1 MGERSMSEQNDKPYD
16 GDTVRDG
23 ATMAGWLTSRSVKLA
38 AWVFFLQLIMTAAG
52 WGYLKSTAPEVV
64 VFDMK
69 GTVDLFIQ
77 QSAQLQLDEDK
88 ARAMTARFNSALTD
102 SLGEWQAS
110 HNAIIL
116 VKPAVMSP
124 QRDITNEIR
133 ADIARRTQGG
143 Q

>member
-1 MGERSMSEQNDKPYD
+1 MSEQQDKPYE

-23 ATMAGWLTSRSVKLA
+23 VTIASKTSRWVKASMLGLA
-38 AWVFFLQLIMTAAG
+38 GLLAMTGVA
-52 WGYLKSTAPEVV
+52 YVTAKAVTPEVV

-69 GTVDLFIQ
+69 GTVDLFMQ

-88 ARAMTARFNSALTD
+88 ARVLTTRFNSALSE

-116 VKPAVMSP
+116 VKPAVMSD

>member
-1 MGERSMSEQNDKPYD
+1 MSEQHDKPYD
-16 GDTVRDG
+16 GDTDRNTTQV
-23 ATMAGWLTSRSVKLA
+23 TGWLTSRQMKLA
-38 AWVFFLQLIMTAAG
+38 AFVLVSQLVMTAVG
-52 WGYLKSTAPEVV
+52 WVCLKASTPDVV

-69 GTVDLFIQ
+69 GTVDLFMQ

-88 ARAMTARFNSALTD
+88 AKVMTARFNAALTE
-102 SLGEWQAS
+102 SLSAWEAA
-110 HNAIIL
+110 HNDIIL

-133 ADIARRTQGG
+133 ADIARRTRGG

>member
-1 MGERSMSEQNDKPYD
+1 MSEQQSKPYD

-23 ATMAGWLTSRSVKLA
+23 ATMAGWLTSRRMKLA
-38 AWVFFLQLIMTAAG
+38 ICVLVSQMVMTG
-52 WGYLKSTAPEVV
+52 ITWIYMKNTEPEIV

-69 GTVDLFIQ
+69 GTVDLFMQ
-77 QSAQLQLDEDK
+77 QSAQLQLDENRAK
-88 ARAMTARFNSALTD
+88 AMTQQFNAALTG
-102 SLGEWQAS
+102 SLDAWQSS
-110 HNAIIL
+110 HNAIVL

-133 ADIARRTQGG
+133 ADIARRIQGG

>member
-1 MGERSMSEQNDKPYD
+1 MSEQQDKPYD

-23 ATMAGWLTSRSVKLA
+23 VTIASKTSRWVKASMLGLA
-38 AWVFFLQLIMTAAG
+38 GLLVMTG
-52 WGYLKSTAPEVV
+52 VVTPEVV

-69 GTVDLFIQ
+69 GTVDLFMQ
-77 QSAQLQLDEDK
+77 QSAQLQLDENRAK
-88 ARAMTARFNSALTD
+88 AMTRQFNAALTG
-102 SLGEWQAS
+102 SLDAWQSS
-110 HNAIIL
+110 HNAIVL

-133 ADIARRTQGG
+133 ADIARRIQGG

>member
-1 MGERSMSEQNDKPYD
+1 
-16 GDTVRDG
+16 
-23 ATMAGWLTSRSVKLA
+23 
-38 AWVFFLQLIMTAAG
+38 MTGVA
-52 WGYLKSTAPEVV
+52 YVTAKAVTPEVV

-69 GTVDLFIQ
+69 GTVDLFMQ

-88 ARAMTARFNSALTD
+88 ARVLTARFNSALSE

-116 VKPAVMSP
+116 VKPAVMSD

>member
-1 MGERSMSEQNDKPYD
+1 MSEHTEKPYD

-23 ATMAGWLTSRSVKLA
+23 VTMASRTSRRIKGGLLGLA
-38 AWVFFLQLIMTAAG
+38 GLLVMAGIAYVTAKAV
-52 WGYLKSTAPEVV
+52 TPDVV

-69 GTVDLFIQ
+69 GTVDLFMQ

-88 ARAMTARFNSALTD
+88 AKVLTARFNTALNE
-102 SLGEWQAS
+102 SLSEWQAT

-124 QRDITNEIR
+124 QRDITNDIR
-133 ADIARRTQGG
+133 ADIARRTQEG

>member
-1 MGERSMSEQNDKPYD
+1 MSEQQDKPYD

-23 ATMAGWLTSRSVKLA
+23 VTIASKTSRWVKAGMQGLA
-38 AWVFFLQLIMTAAG
+38 GLLVMTGVA
-52 WGYLKSTAPEVV
+52 YVTAKAVTPEVV

-69 GTVDLFIQ
+69 GTVDLFMQ

-88 ARAMTARFNSALTD
+88 ARVLTTRFNSALSE

-116 VKPAVMSP
+116 VKPAVMSD

>member
-1 MGERSMSEQNDKPYD
+1 MSEQQEKPYD
-16 GDTVRDG
+16 VDNVRDG
-23 ATMAGWLTSRSVKLA
+23 AAMASRTSNWMKGGLLGLA
-38 AWVFFLQLIMTAAG
+38 GILAMTGVA
-52 WGYLKSTAPEVV
+52 YVTAKAVTPEIV

-69 GTVDLFIQ
+69 DTIDLFMQ

-88 ARAMTARFNSALTD
+88 ARTLTTRFNTALTD

-116 VKPAVMSP
+116 VKPAVMSS
-124 QRDITNEIR
+124 QRDITSEIR
-133 ADIARRTQGG
+133 TDVARRIQGG

>member
-1 MGERSMSEQNDKPYD
+1 MSEQQSKPYD

-23 ATMAGWLTSRSVKLA
+23 ATMAGWLTSRRMKLA
-38 AWVFFLQLIMTAAG
+38 ICVLVSQMVMTG
-52 WGYLKSTAPEVV
+52 ITWIYMKTTEPEIV

-69 GTVDLFIQ
+69 GTVDLFMQ
-77 QSAQLQLDEDK
+77 QSAQLQLDEN
-88 ARAMTARFNSALTD
+88 RAKSMTQQFNAALTG
-102 SLGEWQAS
+102 SLDAWQSS

>member
-1 MGERSMSEQNDKPYD
+1 MSEQQDKPYD
-16 GDTVRDG
+16 NDTVRDG
-23 ATMAGWLTSRSVKLA
+23 ATMAGWLTSQSVKLA
-38 AWVFFLQLIMTAAG
+38 AVVLFSQLVMTVAG
-52 WGYLKSTAPEVV
+52 WGYLKYTSPEIV

-69 GTVDLFIQ
+69 GTVELFMQ
-77 QSAQLQLDEDK
+77 QSAQLDLDDNK
-88 ARAMTARFNSALTD
+88 ARALTMRFNTALTQ
-102 SLGEWQAS
+102 SLGEWKAS

-116 VKPAVMSP
+116 VKPAVISP

>member
-1 MGERSMSEQNDKPYD
+1 MSEQQGKPYD

-23 ATMAGWLTSRSVKLA
+23 VTMAGWLTSRSMKLA
-38 AWVFFLQLIMTAAG
+38 IFLLVSQMVMTG
-52 WGYLKSTAPEVV
+52 ITWIYMKTTEPEIV

-69 GTVDLFIQ
+69 GTVDLFMQ
-77 QSAQLQLDEDK
+77 QSAQLQLDENRAK
-88 ARAMTARFNSALTD
+88 AMTQQFNTALNG
-102 SLGEWQAS
+102 SLDAWQSS

-133 ADIARRTQGG
+133 ADIARRIQGG

>member
-1 MGERSMSEQNDKPYD
+1 
-16 GDTVRDG
+16 
-23 ATMAGWLTSRSVKLA
+23 
-38 AWVFFLQLIMTAAG
+38 MTA
-52 WGYLKSTAPEVV
+52 KIVTPEVV

-69 GTVDLFIQ
+69 GTVDLFMQ
-77 QSAQLQLDEDK
+77 QSAQLQLDENK
-88 ARAMTARFNSALTD
+88 AKALTARFNTALTE

-124 QRDITNEIR
+124 QPDIT
-133 ADIARRTQGG
+133 ADIQADISRRIREG

>member
-1 MGERSMSEQNDKPYD
+1 MSEQQDKPYD
-16 GDTVRDG
+16 GDSVRDR
-23 ATMAGWLTSRSVKLA
+23 AAMASRTSSWMKGGLLGLA
-38 AWVFFLQLIMTAAG
+38 GILAMTGVA
-52 WGYLKSTAPEVV
+52 YVTAKAVTPEIV

-69 GTVDLFIQ
+69 GTVDLFMQ

-88 ARAMTARFNSALTD
+88 ARVLTTRFNSALSD

-116 VKPAVMSP
+116 VKPAVMSD

>member
-1 MGERSMSEQNDKPYD
+1 MSEQQSKPYD

-23 ATMAGWLTSRSVKLA
+23 ATMAGWLTSRRMKLA
-38 AWVFFLQLIMTAAG
+38 ICVLVSQMVMTG
-52 WGYLKSTAPEVV
+52 ITWIYMKTTEPEIV

-69 GTVDLFIQ
+69 GTVDLFMQ
-77 QSAQLQLDEDK
+77 QSAQLQLDENRAK
-88 ARAMTARFNSALTD
+88 AMTQQFNAALTG
-102 SLGEWQAS
+102 SLDAWQSS
-110 HNAIIL
+110 HNAIVL

>member
-1 MGERSMSEQNDKPYD
+1 MSEQQSKPYD

-23 ATMAGWLTSRSVKLA
+23 ATMAGWLTSRRMKLA
-38 AWVFFLQLIMTAAG
+38 ICVLVSQMVMTG
-52 WGYLKSTAPEVV
+52 ITWIYMKTTEPEIV

-69 GTVDLFIQ
+69 GTVDLFMQ
-77 QSAQLQLDEDK
+77 QSAQLQLDENRAK
-88 ARAMTARFNSALTD
+88 AMTQQFNAALTG
-102 SLGEWQAS
+102 SLDAWQSS
-110 HNAIIL
+110 HNAIVL

-133 ADIARRTQGG
+133 ADIARRIPGG

>member
-1 MGERSMSEQNDKPYD
+1 MSEQQGKPYD

-23 ATMAGWLTSRSVKLA
+23 VTMAGWLTSRSTKLA
-38 AWVFFLQLIMTAAG
+38 ICLLVSQMVMTG
-52 WGYLKSTAPEVV
+52 ITWIYMKTTEPEIV

-69 GTVDLFIQ
+69 GTVDLFMQ
-77 QSAQLQLDEDK
+77 QSAQLQLDENRAK
-88 ARAMTARFNSALTD
+88 AMTQQFNAALTG
-102 SLGEWQAS
+102 SLDAWQSS
-110 HNAIIL
+110 HNAIVL

-133 ADIARRTQGG
+133 ADIARRIQGG

>member
-1 MGERSMSEQNDKPYD
+1 MSEQQDKPYD
-16 GDTVRDG
+16 GDFVRDG
-23 ATMAGWLTSRSVKLA
+23 VTMVGWLTSRSMKLA
-38 AWVFFLQLIMTAAG
+38 TLVLVSQMIMTG
-52 WGYLKSTAPEVV
+52 ITWLYMKSTEPEIV

-69 GTVDLFIQ
+69 GTVDLFMQ

-88 ARAMTARFNSALTD
+88 ARVLTTRFNSALSD

-116 VKPAVMSP
+116 VKPAVMSD

>member
-1 MGERSMSEQNDKPYD
+1 MSEQQDKPYE
-16 GDTVRDG
+16 GDTVNDG
-23 ATMAGWLTSRSVKLA
+23 ATIASKTSRWVKAGMLGLTGLLA
-38 AWVFFLQLIMTAAG
+38 MTGVA
-52 WGYLKSTAPEVV
+52 YVTAKAVTPEVV

-69 GTVDLFIQ
+69 GTVDLFMQ

-88 ARAMTARFNSALTD
+88 ARVLTTRFNTSLSA
-102 SLGEWQAS
+102 

>member
-1 MGERSMSEQNDKPYD
+1 MSEQQSKPYD

-23 ATMAGWLTSRSVKLA
+23 ATMAGWLTSRRMKLA
-38 AWVFFLQLIMTAAG
+38 ICVLVSQMVMTG
-52 WGYLKSTAPEVV
+52 ITWIYMKTTEPEIV

-69 GTVDLFIQ
+69 GTVDLFMQ
-77 QSAQLQLDEDK
+77 QSAQLQLNENRAK
-88 ARAMTARFNSALTD
+88 AMTQQFNAALTG
-102 SLGEWQAS
+102 SLDAWQSS

>member
-1 MGERSMSEQNDKPYD
+1 MSEQQSKPYD
-16 GDTVRDG
+16 GNTVRDG
-23 ATMAGWLTSRSVKLA
+23 ATMAGWLTSRRMKLA
-38 AWVFFLQLIMTAAG
+38 ICVLASQMVMTG
-52 WGYLKSTAPEVV
+52 ITWIYMKTTEPEIV

-69 GTVDLFIQ
+69 GTVDLFMQ
-77 QSAQLQLDEDK
+77 QSAQLQLDENRAK
-88 ARAMTARFNSALTD
+88 AMTQQFNAALTG
-102 SLGEWQAS
+102 SLDAWQSS

>member
-1 MGERSMSEQNDKPYD
+1 MSEQQNKPYD

-23 ATMAGWLTSRSVKLA
+23 ATMAGWLTSRRMKLA
-38 AWVFFLQLIMTAAG
+38 ICVLVSQMVMTG
-52 WGYLKSTAPEVV
+52 ITWIYMKTTEPEIV

-69 GTVDLFIQ
+69 GTVDLFMQ
-77 QSAQLQLDEDK
+77 QSAQLQLDENRAK
-88 ARAMTARFNSALTD
+88 AMTQQFNAALTG
-102 SLGEWQAS
+102 SLDAWQSS

>member
-1 MGERSMSEQNDKPYD
+1 MSEHTEKPYD

-23 ATMAGWLTSRSVKLA
+23 VTMASRTSRWIKGGLLGLA
-38 AWVFFLQLIMTAAG
+38 GMLVMAGIAYVTAKAV
-52 WGYLKSTAPEVV
+52 TPDVV

-69 GTVDLFIQ
+69 GTVDLFKE

-88 ARAMTARFNSALTD
+88 AKALTTRFNAALTD
-102 SLGEWQAS
+102 SLGEWQSS

-116 VKPAVMSP
+116 VKPAVISP
-124 QRDITNEIR
+124 QRDITNDIR
-133 ADIARRTQGG
+133 ADIARRTQEG

>member
-1 MGERSMSEQNDKPYD
+1 MSEQKDKPYD

-23 ATMAGWLTSRSVKLA
+23 VTIASGTSRWLKRALLVIAQLLMVLSVA
-38 AWVFFLQLIMTAAG
+38 YVTA
-52 WGYLKSTAPEVV
+52 KTVTPEVV

-69 GTVDLFIQ
+69 GTIDLFKQ
-77 QSAQLQLDEDK
+77 QSAQLQLDEGK
-88 ARAMTARFNSALTD
+88 AKVLTERFNTALTD
-102 SLGEWQAS
+102 SLDEWQAS

-116 VKPAVMSP
+116 VRPAVVGL

-143 Q
+143 E

>member
-1 MGERSMSEQNDKPYD
+1 MNDKTEKPYD
-16 GDTVRDG
+16 SDTVRDG
-23 ATMAGWLTSRSVKLA
+23 ATMAGWLTSRSMKLA
-38 AWVFFLQLIMTAAG
+38 TFVLVSQMVMTG
-52 WGYLKSTAPEVV
+52 ITWLYMKSTEPEIV

-69 GTVDLFIQ
+69 GTVDLFMQ

-88 ARAMTARFNSALTD
+88 ARTLTTRFNTALSE
-102 SLGEWQAS
+102 SLDEWQAS

-133 ADIARRTQGG
+133 ADISRRTQGD